1 VTGDGRGGRNQEL
14 ALAAA
19 LALEGAQNVALATFA
34 SDGEDGTTPA
44 AGAVITGETAPRA
57 RALGLHPRAA
67 LENNDSYGF
76 FNALFLAGEPDPLL
90 RPGPTGTNVNDLV
103 FILRY

>member
-1 VTGDGRGGRNQEL
+1 VC
-14 ALAAA
+14 
-19 LALEGAQNVALATFA
+19 TFA
-34 SDGEDGTTPA
+34 TDGEDGTTGA
-44 AGAVITGETAPRA
+44 AGAVITGQTIERA

-90 RPGPTGTNVNDLV
+90 RPGPTGTNVNDLA